1 VPADLL
7 CARNMS
13 VLSVNRWI
21 FSNSIGGMWVYYR
34 QVALLKESYLLSS
47 LLASS
52 AGPYFLPACLL
63 RGRGRRLLGD
73 DT

>member
-1 VPADLL
+1 MCAKYERPERKSMDLQQF
-7 CARNMS
+7 N
-13 VLSVNRWI
+13 
-21 FSNSIGGMWVYYR
+21 GGMWVYYR

-52 AGPYFLPACLL
+52 AWPYFLPACLL